1 MLSIFLL
8 ARTANLHKF
17 GLMLLINTTLRFMSF
32 RGVSRELPHESLVP
46 LGEKSSESVPEM
58 AYDLLLDFNIYSFCT
73 CKKPAPHGSRLFHYS
88 SFDEIEIFR

>member
-32 RGVSRELPHESLVP
+32 RGVSHELPHESLVP
-46 LGEKSSESVPEM
+46 LGENSSESVPEM
-58 AYDLLLDFNIYSFCT
+58 VYDLPFSLLLQH
-73 CKKPAPHGSRLFHYS
+73 KKPAPHGAGFSIIQVLVRFS
-88 SFDEIEIFR
+88 